1 MKVSELK
8 YERVNIA
15 EAEKRIRRIIKKV
28 VEAESSEKLLALREE
43 TVKLS
48 RHVQTMSS
56 LAFIRLRS
64 ARCLSSE

>member
-15 EAEKRIRRIIKKV
+15 EAEKSIRRIIKKA
-28 VEAESSEKLLALREE
+28 VEAESAEKLLALREE

-56 LAFIRLRS
+56 LAFIL
-64 ARCLSSE
+64 CQH